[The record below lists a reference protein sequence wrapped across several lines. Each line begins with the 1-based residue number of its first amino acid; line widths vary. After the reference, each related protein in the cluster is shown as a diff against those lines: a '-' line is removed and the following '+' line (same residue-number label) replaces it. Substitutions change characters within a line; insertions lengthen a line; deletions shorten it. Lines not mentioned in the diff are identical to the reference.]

1 MAKLLLSLF
10 CRFSFG
16 FHIMCIIHVL
26 HCVHKH
32 FHMKTMQIYHIHIH
46 LKYAKFAK
54 MNMHLFGY
62 IYMFSQIHVH
72 VHNVASDIIYMYL
85 DIIQEKGACESLL
98 FILNCACTCSY
109 NVYLC
114 SLERRHPTG

>member
-1 MAKLLLSLF
+1 
-10 CRFSFG
+10 
-16 FHIMCIIHVL
+16 
-26 HCVHKH
+26 
-32 FHMKTMQIYHIHIH
+32 
-46 LKYAKFAK
+46 

-109 NVYLC
+109 NVLVFSREKAPHWMMMTCTLY
-114 SLERRHPTG
+114 SLSIRR